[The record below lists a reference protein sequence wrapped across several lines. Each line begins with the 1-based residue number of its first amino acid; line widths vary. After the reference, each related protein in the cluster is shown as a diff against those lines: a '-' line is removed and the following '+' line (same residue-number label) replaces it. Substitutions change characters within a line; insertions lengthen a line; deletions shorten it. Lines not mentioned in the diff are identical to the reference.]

1 MLFLR
6 YLVLIIGF
14 GLFVGAAAILVYDLY
29 LILKSRKP
37 SPQNTNGFSLNDSP
51 EPPEQSPGA
60 RGGLLTSSWQGAA
73 SQGLDARGY
82 RVRWEQASKLALAGA
97 GPVLLGLSIA
107 LVPSGLAGVRV
118 SQVFGPIS
126 KTMYPGVHWIVP
138 LVDHVELYNI
148 RDNVFSTTVADKD
161 PNLLKVQTKEGLGVG
176 IAVTVR
182 YRLDASKLAYIYAN
196 LPQPVES
203 EIVPPVVSSAF
214 RELAPNYQVRE
225 MFAAKREEV
234 RRQAATTITQKL
246 AGDGVVVK
254 EVLLRDV
261 QLPAEYAKS
270 LEGLLLKEQENERL
284 TVELDVKAKEV
295 KQAELEAEA
304 EEARQVKAAEGQAQV
319 TVLQAKAQADAMQ
332 YTLPLKEKQI
342 QQSKLEAEARKE
354 ATVKNAEAMAEA
366 KVIDGKAEVEK
377 GRLMAD
383 NDEYRIRRVASANA
397 ERMRL
402 EADVLKDNPLLI
414 QKIIAEKLSDK
425 VQIMMVPNDG
435 KFFFANDVLKG
446 LTPSQ

>member
-6 YLVLIIGF
+6 YLLLIIGF
-14 GLFVGAAAILVYDLY
+14 GLFAGAATILVYDLY
-29 LILKSRKP
+29 LIFKGRKTAPP
-37 SPQNTNGFSLNDSP
+37 SPTGLSVNDSP
-51 EPPEQSPGA
+51 ELPEQSPA
-60 RGGLLTSSWQGAA
+60 EHGGLPTSS
-73 SQGLDARGY
+73 LPVARAY
-82 RVRWEQASKLALAGA
+82 PVRWEIARKLAISGA
-97 GPVLLGLSIA
+97 APVLAGLSIA
-107 LVPSGLAGVRV
+107 VIPSGTAGVRV
-118 SQVFGPIS
+118 SQLFGPIS
-126 KTMYPGVHWIVP
+126 KTLYPGVHLVVP
-138 LVDHVELYNI
+138 MIDHVELYNI
-148 RDNVFSTTVADKD
+148 RDNVYSTTVAEKD
-161 PNLLKVQTKEGLGVG
+161 PNELKVQTKEGLGVG
-176 IAVTVR
+176 LAVTVR

-203 EIVPPVVSSAF
+203 EIVPPVVSSSF
-214 RELAPNYQVRE
+214 RELAPNYLVRE
-225 MFAAKREEV
+225 VFAAKREDI
-234 RRQAATTITQKL
+234 RRLAATLITQKL

-261 QLPAEYAKS
+261 ELPAEYARS

-284 TVELDVKAKEV
+284 SVELEVKQKEV

-304 EEARQVKAAEGQAQV
+304 DEARQVKAAEGQAQV

-354 ATVKNAEAMAEA
+354 STVKNAEAMAEA

-383 NDEYRIRRVASANA
+383 NDEYRVRRLAAANA
-397 ERMRL
+397 EKMKL
-402 EADVLKDNPLLI
+402 EAEVLKENPLLI

-446 LTPSQ
+446 MTVGQ